1 MNHQIL
7 REICPARSYHI
18 RERRVLLGRAALF
31 ALVLGSLLLAGSA
44 AESQKGSFFKRVF
57 DVAKN
62 QPLGQDELIAGL
74 KEALGNGVTHAVT
87 NLNREGGFLTNL
99 DVRIEL
105 PQKLAK
111 VERTLRALNQ
121 GPLVDQFVTNM
132 NRAAEIA
139 IGEAGPIFGDAV
151 KAMTI
156 ADAERILNGPEDAAT
171 QYFRKVSESRLK
183 DKMRPVIEQATAK
196 AGATATYKSMLS
208 QVQTGLS
215 FFSAFGKPFDVDDYV
230 NQKASDGVFKMIAE
244 QEKKIRQNP
253 AGQASELLQKVFGS
267 RTAR

>member
-1 MNHQIL
+1 M
-7 REICPARSYHI
+7 ICHLF
-18 RERRVLLGRAALF
+18 RR
-31 ALVLGSLLLAGSA
+31 LAGSMARNTPSTFVRQYLAACLVFGWIAMAASA

-57 DVAKN
+57 DVAKT
-62 QPLGQDELIAGL
+62 QPLGQEELISGL

-87 NLNREGGFLTNL
+87 NLNREGGFLSNL

-111 VERTLRALNQ
+111 VEKTLRALNQ

-151 KAMTI
+151 KSMTI
-156 ADAERILNGPEDAAT
+156 ADAEKILHGPEDAAT
-171 QYFRKVSESRLK
+171 QYFRKVSEKRLK
-183 DKMRPVIEQATAK
+183 EKMQPIIEQATAK
-196 AGATATYKSMLS
+196 AGATATYKSMVN
-208 QVQTGLS
+208 QVQSGFS
-215 FFSAFGKPFDVDDYV
+215 FLSAFGKPFDVDDYV
-230 NQKASDGVFKMIAE
+230 NQKAADGVFTMIAE

-267 RTAR
+267 RPAR